1 MRTLPTL
8 LLLLAACGPKPYAE
22 LIDAGVADYLGEA
35 TISEQSSEDGIDT
48 MVFDVDSGPVCLR
61 GDPFSVSVRE
71 AKKSTELMI
80 FLQGGGACWGDF
92 CLAVERTTGSIP
104 TSLEALDQNLDYN
117 PFRDMSLIYV
127 PYCDG
132 SLFSG
137 DVALDDNGDG
147 EPDRLQFGLRN
158 LSATLDIATERFPDP
173 ERIVLAGSSGGA
185 YGSVLAAVL
194 VRHVYPGVPIDI
206 VSDSGS
212 GIARGQTEPAFVT
225 DLVYEWNAQR
235 FLPESCPDCL
245 ADGHLTGF
253 IAWQLAED
261 PDLRMALFS
270 SYQDS
275 VISTVF
281 LSIEPEL
288 FEADLRVETTALSK
302 AFPDRYAPFLI
313 EGDAHTTLLGDVSGF
328 LGEDF
333 ELADAIG
340 DMVSLSGMQTSV
352 VDDVDF
358 ATWIGWMLDRDPKWG
373 DRRQ

>member
-1 MRTLPTL
+1 MRTTMPMFL
-8 LLLLAACGPKPYAE
+8 LLSACSPPPFSE

-35 TISEQSSEDGIDT
+35 TISEQSSADGVDT
-48 MVFDVDSGPVCLR
+48 VVFDPASGPICLR
-61 GDPFSVSVRE
+61 GEPFSVSVRE
-71 AKKSTELMI
+71 QKPSKELMI
-80 FLQGGGACWGDF
+80 FLQGGGACWSDF
-92 CLAVERTTGSIP
+92 CLAVEQTTGSIP
-104 TSLEALDQNLDYN
+104 TALEALDQTLDYN
-117 PFRDMSLIYV
+117 PFRDMSLVYV

-137 DVALDDNGDG
+137 DAEFDDDGDG
-147 EPDRLQFGLRN
+147 ESDRLQYGLRN
-158 LSATLDIATERFPDP
+158 LSATLDVTRERFPSP

-194 VRHVYPGVPIDI
+194 VRHVYPDVPIDV

-212 GIARGQTEPAFVT
+212 GVARGETEPAFVT
-225 DLVYEWNAQR
+225 DLVNEWNARR
-235 FLPESCPDCL
+235 FVPESCPDCL

-253 IAWQLAED
+253 IAWQLDED

-270 SYQDS
+270 SYRDS
-275 VISTVF
+275 VISSVF
-281 LSIEPEL
+281 LSLDPEV
-288 FEADLRVETTALSK
+288 FETDLRRETSDLSK

-358 ATWIGWMLDRDPKWG
+358 ATWIGWMLDRDPRWG